1 VLQRAEVL
9 NELNHSSEYGKI
21 IVSYPEALLQKV
33 VSAHGMQ
40 TRMLKLKVGESIS
53 IDFLSEF
60 LVEYGFD
67 RVDFVYEPG
76 QFSVRGGIV
85 DIFSFAYELPYRCD
99 FFGDEI
105 DSIRI
110 FDIESQLSKEKISQV
125 EIIPDLQKDKTVKQ
139 VSFFDFIDNYQYW
152 LSYERKYILL

>member
-1 VLQRAEVL
+1 HNSPCVV
-9 NELNHSSEYGKI
+9 
-21 IVSYPEALLQKV
+21 VTYPEALFQKV

-40 TRMLKLKVGESIS
+40 TRMLKLKRGESIS
-53 IDFLSEF
+53 IDFLAEM
-60 LVEYGFD
+60 LVEYGFS

-76 QFSVRGGIV
+76 QFSIRGGIV

-110 FDIESQLSKEKISQV
+110 FDIESQLSNEKV
-125 EIIPDLQKDKTVKQ
+125 E
-139 VSFFDFIDNYQYW
+139 
-152 LSYERKYILL
+152 